1 MQQQKPNNNNKQQR
15 KPPKNPDPMSN
26 MKTMSREGMRIIR
39 AIAHGKYNIYNE
51 GQIFRNLD
59 FVNATIMEV
68 DKRIVEAGIHV
79 AAIQYAYQGSQD
91 PNVLATL
98 HRDQKAYEAWMITRQ
113 ALQSIVMTG
122 DTGFLY
128 VLASKLP
135 NYKYNI

>member
-1 MQQQKPNNNNKQQR
+1 MQQQRPNSNNKQR

-26 MKTMSREGMRIIR
+26 MKTMGREGMRIIR

-68 DKRIVEAGIHV
+68 DKRIVETGIHV

-98 HRDQKAYEAWMITRQ
+98 HRDQKAYEAWIITRQ
-113 ALQSIVMTG
+113 ALQSIAMTG

-135 NYKYNI
+135 NYRYNI